1 MSAHF
6 TIFEANLHMSKYIFK
21 WGLLIV
27 FLISVSACGSKKQKN
42 DETDFQITGEEVEIH
57 NTPEQKGVVTDY
69 EELFSDS
76 EAEALAKKCSDF
88 SDKNAIP
95 IAVMTNP
102 GFGDYKSFTEF
113 ADAVSSK
120 WQICSN
126 DEGILFVISNNLG
139 EIRMISCPKTETRI
153 SDEDFDY
160 VINTVVYDAFRQ
172 SKFALGIM
180 NAIDYLDQK
189 IKR

>member
-1 MSAHF
+1 MSRHF
-6 TIFEANLHMSKYIFK
+6 TIFDANLFMSKRVFF
-21 WGLLIV
+21 WGFLTVLLFSV
-27 FLISVSACGSKKQKN
+27 FSCGNKKQKN
-42 DETDFQITGEEVEIH
+42 DETDFQVTGEEVEIH

-69 EELFSDS
+69 EELFSKSES
-76 EAEALAKKCSDF
+76 EALTQKCNSF

-95 IAVMTNP
+95 VAVMTNP
-102 GFGDYKSFTEF
+102 SFGDYKSFTEF
-113 ADAVSSK
+113 ADAVSNK
-120 WQICSN
+120 WQICNN

-160 VINTVVYDAFRQ
+160 VINQVVFDAFRQ
-172 SKFALGIM
+172 SKFADGIM

>member
-1 MSAHF
+1 MQKFVFYSVV
-6 TIFEANLHMSKYIFK
+6 
-21 WGLLIV
+21 LLVLSFSI
-27 FLISVSACGSKKQKN
+27 SACGNKEQKN
-42 DETDFQITGEEVEIH
+42 DETGFEVTGEEVEIH

-69 EELFSDS
+69 EKLFSES
-76 EAEALAKKCSDF
+76 ETEILAQKCNSF
-88 SDKNAIP
+88 FGKNAIP
-95 IAVMTNP
+95 VAVMTNP

-120 WQICSN
+120 WQICNN

-139 EIRMISCPKTETRI
+139 EIRMISCPKTESRI

-160 VINTVVYDAFRQ
+160 VINSVVYDAFRQ
-172 SKFALGIM
+172 SRFAEGIM
-180 NAIDYLDQK
+180 NAIDYLDKK